1 MPRLSKR
8 IVHLKNNDKVLL
20 QRKKMAR
27 LRFLLDSSDDLEDDL
42 DMIATIKSKKDSS
55 SRYLY
60 RPPNYKHRFELRND
74 LVDKRLHSN
83 EYNETEFLEHFRVR
97 KEFFWALHEKI
108 KDDEMFNK
116 VRGTKEKTSSE
127 LHLLVLLKFLGS
139 NGNEATPSKLGQYF
153 QMSKGCFMEILK

>member
-8 IVHLKNNDKVLL
+8 IVHLKNNEKVLL

-42 DMIATIKSKKDSS
+42 DMIAKIKFKKDSS

-60 RPPNYKHRFELRND
+60 RTSKYKNRYELRFD
-74 LVDKRLHSN
+74 LVDKLLHSN

-97 KEFFWALHEKI
+97 KEFF
-108 KDDEMFNK
+108 
-116 VRGTKEKTSSE
+116 
-127 LHLLVLLKFLGS
+127 
-139 NGNEATPSKLGQYF
+139 
-153 QMSKGCFMEILK
+153 